1 MRETKQDKQPLFLGK
16 HTPGE
21 DQSEGERAKE
31 KTNYRRLQEKI
42 SWEGIQQRK
51 KMTYAAYQFKIQ

>member
-21 DQSEGERAKE
+21 DQREGERAKE
-31 KTNYRRLQEKI
+31 KTNYRRLQEKNI
-42 SWEGIQQRK
+42 MGRNPANGRK
-51 KMTYAAYQFKIQ
+51 